1 LERDKE
7 TIAKLTNY
15 ASTKRETEKRLVE
28 LEAKYQKEK
37 RRRALNLVNVNAGQS
52 RVWKDA

>member
-52 RVWKDA
+52 RVSKDA

>member
-28 LEAKYQKEK
+28 LKAKYQQEK

-52 RVWKDA
+52 RVSKDA